1 VAGLTGTIDQHRPIR
16 ARLRRDGGALAL
28 LAVLAL
34 AILGTDLYAV
44 TTVSDGGTV
53 SAGGP
58 PRAAST
64 RRTALTVPGS
74 RVAYGTGPYVD
85 LYATPDAPYPVVRMP
100 NPWLLNG
107 AVPIQLVFLV
117 EDQPSNTWAQ
127 VLLPM
132 RPDGLRGWIR
142 TNQVRIMSD
151 PWRIDIS
158 LGAHLI
164 LVHRGAVLVY
174 QGPVA
179 TGAPAT
185 PTPVG
190 DYFIRVLL
198 RSTDPASPFG
208 PYAYGFSAHSDA
220 LTTYNGN
227 DAELGLHGND
237 DPAALGTSVT
247 LGAVRMDNAEIAALA
262 AVLPLGTP
270 VHIGP

>member
-1 VAGLTGTIDQHRPIR
+1 VAV
-16 ARLRRDGGALAL
+16 LAL
-28 LAVLAL
+28 LA
-34 AILGTDLYAV
+34 LGIFGAGLYGV
-44 TTVSDGGTV
+44 TTVATV
-53 SAGGP
+53 GSVAAGGP
-58 PRAAST
+58 PRAAAGRPAT
-64 RRTALTVPGS
+64 PAVPGS

-142 TNQVRIMSD
+142 TTQVRIMSD

-158 LGAHLI
+158 VGAHLI
-164 LVHRGAVLVY
+164 LVHRGAALVY

-185 PTPVG
+185 PTPLG

-198 RSTDPASPFG
+198 RSTDPASPYG
-208 PYAYGFSAHSDA
+208 PYAYGFSAQSDA

-237 DPAALGTSVT
+237 DPASLGTSVT
-247 LGAVRMDNAEIAALA
+247 LGAVRMDNAEITALA

>member
-1 VAGLTGTIDQHRPIR
+1 MAV
-16 ARLRRDGGALAL
+16 

-34 AILGTDLYAV
+34 GIFGADLYGI
-44 TTVSDGGTV
+44 TTVSGGGTV
-53 SAGGP
+53 TSGGR
-58 PRAAST
+58 PRTGLARPAAVQVP
-64 RRTALTVPGS
+64 VPGS
-74 RVAYGTGPYVD
+74 RVAYGSGPYVD
-85 LYATPDAPYPVVRMP
+85 LYASPDAPYPVVRMP

-117 EDQPSNTWAQ
+117 EDQPSTTWAQ

-158 LGAHLI
+158 VGAHLI
-164 LVHRGAVLVY
+164 LIHRGAQLVY

-185 PTPVG
+185 PTPLG

-198 RSTDPASPFG
+198 HSTDRASPYG

-237 DPAALGTSVT
+237 DRAALGTSVT
-247 LGAVRMDNAEIAALA
+247 LGAVRMDNSEITVLA